1 MFIATSNK
9 GDLAVKPELELY
21 RVSMQRLYSLLLYR
35 VHACKYSVSQ
45 GHIPRFRESFM
56 TPAPKDGIR
65 NEAGS

>member
-9 GDLAVKPELELY
+9 DDLAVKPELEL
-21 RVSMQRLYSLLLYR
+21 SMQRLYSLLLCR
-35 VHACKYSVSQ
+35 VHACRYSVSQ